1 MSTLG
6 PAAKIVEFAGGWDEI
21 DGDYQARGWTDGLP
35 IVPPTEAR
43 VREFLRH
50 TKRDPREIVGDQ
62 AEVDRAVRAVAT
74 SAPGNIIRLIHSRFL
89 PDRGAG
95 AERRSANGKVSA
107 LSRQWRVA
115 TSSRTAL

>member
-50 TKRDPREIVGDQ
+50 TKRGPREIVKCEKPVARPPS
-62 AEVDRAVRAVAT
+62 AEALA
-74 SAPGNIIRLIHSRFL
+74 
-89 PDRGAG
+89 
-95 AERRSANGKVSA
+95 A
-107 LSRQWRVA
+107 LSQCDL
-115 TSSRTAL
+115 ALVGSAD